1 LDEANKKARTGDG
14 DNTDVKALSR
24 LIGEN
29 LIAFSSKGPRIASL
43 TIPEADTV
51 QGSSSGSVMSPREQ
65 RILQD
70 ALKNKTITRNDFEL
84 LTSLETNPGE
94 TEKALRGA
102 GVKIVTFG
110 QTTVRGEAKRKLA
123 KKTEPSEIDA
133 LNELQDPSVKAAIEA
148 RRVKPASSSG
158 ADDLLEQLMQK
169 AIKEGRQPTDGDFI
183 ACSERTKADIFG
195 VHEAPVSNHFDH
207 SMIAF
212 YASNGDPRAQELLSQ
227 MKKAGLM
234 LPSPQDI
241 EHSRRTHERFVQFVQ
256 RAMPTSSSGA
266 DDQRA
271 KMVEDTRRRLAD
283 IKDAAAKGDKSAQN
297 KWSNAQANYKK
308 AQARAAKGDGRSK
321 ELASMLNDTGLFT

>member
-1 LDEANKKARTGDG
+1 
-14 DNTDVKALSR
+14 
-24 LIGEN
+24 
-29 LIAFSSKGPRIASL
+29 
-43 TIPEADTV
+43 
-51 QGSSSGSVMSPREQ
+51 
-65 RILQD
+65 
-70 ALKNKTITRNDFEL
+70 
-84 LTSLETNPGE
+84 
-94 TEKALRGA
+94 
-102 GVKIVTFG
+102 
-110 QTTVRGEAKRKLA
+110 
-123 KKTEPSEIDA
+123 
-133 LNELQDPSVKAAIEA
+133 
-148 RRVKPASSSG
+148 
-158 ADDLLEQLMQK
+158 MQK

-321 ELASMLNDTGLFT
+321 ELASMLNDTGLVT